1 MFPFGWTHGYQ
12 ENTTAAS
19 HTNVSNKNE
28 FWESLIIFF
37 CHLCAMWDLCS
48 PTRDQ
53 TYAPCSGSTE
63 SQPLDL
69 QGSAGKV
76 FLAMPVDNMDIK
88 AELVAN

>member
-1 MFPFGWTHGYQ
+1 MDIRKTPQLHHTRMSVTRMNFGK
-12 ENTTAAS
+12 
-19 HTNVSNKNE
+19 VL
-28 FWESLIIFF
+28 FFF
-37 CHLCAMWDLCS
+37 CHLCAMWDLSS

>member
-1 MFPFGWTHGYQ
+1 
-12 ENTTAAS
+12 
-19 HTNVSNKNE
+19 
-28 FWESLIIFF
+28 
-37 CHLCAMWDLCS
+37 MWDLSS

>member
-1 MFPFGWTHGYQ
+1 
-12 ENTTAAS
+12 
-19 HTNVSNKNE
+19 
-28 FWESLIIFF
+28 
-37 CHLCAMWDLCS
+37 MWDLIS

-69 QGSAGKV
+69 QGSVGKV